1 MKRKVTPQ
9 MDLFY
14 EKIVDNFAG
23 SGGASVGIEMATGR
37 PVDAA
42 INHDPDAILLHKTNH
57 PHTVHYQE
65 DVFAIDPYEVAG
77 GHPIGLA
84 WFSPTCTHFSKAKGS
99 PLVDRHIRGLAW
111 VTLRWAMTVR
121 PRGIMLENVEEFQT
135 WGPLMPNPKG
145 EGFVPDPDRA
155 GETFQAFIQM
165 LTTGCKEKNDAFY
178 EACEFLQLGPDGEN
192 AKRLLDGLGYDLEYR
207 ELMAADYGAPT
218 TRKRFFLIARCD
230 GKPIVWPDP
239 THAPADSEEVKR
251 GEKKPWRSA
260 AEIIDWSKPIPS
272 IFDSKEEIKS
282 KYGLR
287 VQRPL
292 RPNTMR
298 RVARGVDKF
307 TIKAAKPFIIP
318 RGYGEREGQRPRVHD
333 INSPLPTVV
342 STAKHAVV
350 APEMVPWTVS
360 NTGGSVGAPASEPT
374 HTVRTGGGGQ
384 MLAAAHLAHYHT
396 EQSEKVRGQEM
407 DKPLATIDTSNR
419 HALVAASLT
428 QYYGSDAHGANV
440 KQPLNTVTTHDR
452 MALQAVSLTEFYGA
466 NKAGASIADPL
477 HTVTAQSQHQGIQ
490 AAHLA
495 KFYGGVD
502 GAGMDK
508 PLPTVT
514 TIDHN
519 AVVATKVEKVTP
531 GMDLHHWPEVRALLN
546 EYCGYHLADDEILL
560 LRINGDWYFISD
572 IGLRMLNPAEL
583 HAAHAFPPDY
593 IIDHDYKGNTYGAS
607 KQVARV
613 GNSVPPPFA
622 TALVKANFPEWCKH
636 PVTTMAEL
644 EKQVAV

>member
-1 MKRKVTPQ
+1 MKRKTHAQ
-9 MDLFY
+9 IDFFY

-37 PVDAA
+37 PVDVA

-65 DVFAIDPYEVAG
+65 DVFNINPYEVAG

-145 EGFVPDPDRA
+145 EGYVPDPARA
-155 GETFQAFIQM
+155 GETFQAFVQM

-178 EACEFLQLGPDGEN
+178 EACEFLQLDPDGAD

-207 ELMAADYGAPT
+207 ELVAADYGAPT
-218 TRKRFFLIARCD
+218 TRKRFFMVARCD
-230 GKPIVWPDP
+230 GRPIVWPEP
-239 THAPADSEEVKR
+239 THAHPDSEAVKR

-260 AEIIDWSKPIPS
+260 AEIIDWTKPIPS
-272 IFDSKEEIKS
+272 IFESKEEIKA
-282 KYGLR
+282 KYGIR

-298 RVARGVDKF
+298 RVARGTDKF
-307 TIKAAKPFIIP
+307 VIRASKLFI
-318 RGYGEREGQRPRVHD
+318 V
-333 INSPLPTVV
+333 
-342 STAKHAVV
+342 
-350 APEMVPWTVS
+350 PESGKVPWTVTNTS
-360 NTGGSVGAPASEPT
+360 NSVGTSADMPV
-374 HTVRTGGGGQ
+374 HTVTTAGNQ
-384 MLAAAHLAHYHT
+384 ILAAAYLAHYHT
-396 EQSEKVRGQEM
+396 EQTENVRGQEL

-419 HALVAASLT
+419 HALVAASLH
-428 QYYGSDAHGANV
+428 QYYGSDQHGANIRE
-440 KQPLNTVTTHDR
+440 PLNTVTTHDR
-452 MALQAVSLTEFYGA
+452 AGLQAVSLTEFYGN
-466 NKAGASIADPL
+466 NKHGASITDPL

-502 GAGMDK
+502 GVGVDK

-514 TIDHN
+514 TVDHN
-519 AVVATKVEKVTP
+519 ALVATRIEKVMP
-531 GMDLHHWPEVRALLN
+531 GVDLHHWPEVRALLN

-560 LRINGDWYFISD
+560 LCIDGEWYFISD
-572 IGLRMLNPAEL
+572 IGLRMLNPVEL

-593 IIDHDYKGNTYGAS
+593 IIDHDYMGNKYSAT
-607 KQVARV
+607 KQVERV

-622 TALVKANFPEWCKH
+622 SALLKVNFPEWCKH

-644 EKQVAV
+644 EQQVAV